1 MDVGNWRGKW
11 KGLEGMNDGKTK
23 VARTGVRERAW
34 MRRKEGRYRERRK
47 VKTTH
52 VKYRS

>member
-23 VARTGVRERAW
+23 VARTGVRETAW
-34 MRRKEGRYRERRK
+34 VRRKEGRVQGEK
-47 VKTTH
+47 EG
-52 VKYRS
+52 